1 MRLLAKILLAGTTAA
16 TGLCGAAYAGD
27 TTEVINVQLD
37 NDPFTAGLNVVSVD
51 VLSVLGAAT
60 ALGNTLSVQ
69 VDTGNLT
76 LNNTQT
82 LNGAGSAQSVIRVN
96 SASEELDSI
105 ATTFGN
111 SATITTCCGTID
123 AVSQQ
128 TVGADATQSA
138 TSDVTADNW
147 AFNPTST
154 ATAVANAISYETWDG
169 GRITAWAGQT
179 NNASVVSDA
188 SLNAGLLA
196 DSATITATSIGNSAT
211 AGGESTTLDVDAN
224 QRNFGTSISARAQVN
239 SPDGEDVISTAAAT
253 GNAYNVENAYG
264 FAKVVTDQNNSAQI
278 EARSDVT
285 LDLWQ
290 GWNASTAYAVANSN
304 LVSNIGS
311 DIDLANIQNN
321 DGGVEATATFTGGTA
336 GGGVGN
342 DTIITDF
349 VTSATA
355 FGNAVSGF
363 VCSTCGG
370 GITANNRQTNAGT
383 IVASSSVNTGSGGA
397 LIATA
402 TAVGNSATF
411 HTVEAGN

>member
-1 MRLLAKILLAGTTAA
+1 M
-16 TGLCGAAYAGD
+16 
-27 TTEVINVQLD
+27 
-37 NDPFTAGLNVVSVD
+37 
-51 VLSVLGAAT
+51 LSVLGAAT

-69 VDTGNLT
+69 VDTGDLT

-96 SASEELDSI
+96 SASEALDSI

-123 AVSQQ
+123 AVSEQ

-154 ATAVANAISYETWDG
+154 ATAVANAISYETWG
-169 GRITAWAGQT
+169 GDRITAWAGQT
-179 NNASVVSDA
+179 NNASVSSDA

-196 DSATITATSIGNSAT
+196 DTATITATSIGNSAT

-239 SPDGEDVISTAAAT
+239 SPDGEDVISTATAT
-253 GNAYNVENAYG
+253 GNAYNVENSYG
-264 FAKVVTDQNNSAQI
+264 YAKVVTDQNNSAQI
-278 EARSDVT
+278 DARSDVT

-311 DIDLANIQNN
+311 DIDMANIQNN

-336 GGGVGN
+336 DGGVGN
-342 DTIITDF
+342 DTMITDF

-397 LIATA
+397 LVTTA

-411 HTVEAGN
+411 HTVETGSQ